1 MNEACIWQYILLGE
15 AKRGG
20 GGVSHDVDI
29 IVGGELRND
38 DTWLQRGNKEVKN
51 LGKSDYVI
59 SGLSLILIF
68 PFMDR
73 IVSVFSRN
81 TDPILSIYRKL
92 RIRESPYFGIF
103 YAVREQELD
112 AN

>member
-51 LGKSDYVI
+51 LGKND
-59 SGLSLILIF
+59 
-68 PFMDR
+68 
-73 IVSVFSRN
+73 
-81 TDPILSIYRKL
+81 
-92 RIRESPYFGIF
+92 
-103 YAVREQELD
+103 
-112 AN
+112 